1 MKPTL
6 YLAGAC
12 ENLPDLGIAWR
23 REVAAAMAEVG
34 LVPVWPAGLDGVVD
48 GTTTVAEARA
58 WFEGHKREVLGA
70 DIERMLRCSGV
81 FLHVPD
87 AGKGTRAEVA
97 VALAADVPVFV
108 HAAIPP
114 NWALA
119 TRRTSAAGWSGDL
132 HCVLEIAAEEL
143 ALAAEKAAR

>member
-12 ENLPDLGIAWR
+12 ENLPDLGVAWR

-34 LVPVWPAGLDGVVD
+34 LDPVWPAGLDGVAD

-58 WFEGHKREVLGA
+58 WFVDHKREVLGA

-97 VALAADVPVFV
+97 VAHAADVPVFA
-108 HAAIPP
+108 HGGGTPPEWAFAID
-114 NWALA
+114 
-119 TRRTSAAGWSGDL
+119 WSPDL
-132 HCVLEIAAEEL
+132 YWCLDGAVEGL
-143 ALAAEKAAR
+143 ALASEKAAEAAR